1 MQISKLGQ
9 GIEFSWSIH
18 KELLLVVEVVLK
30 IDLQIHKKNQK
41 SNYIE
46 KRKLYR
52 PVLYPL
58 SLPSA
63 HHTSC
68 EL

>member
-30 IDLQIHKKNQK
+30 INLQIHKEKNQK
-41 SNYIE
+41 SNN
-46 KRKLYR
+46 
-52 PVLYPL
+52 
-58 SLPSA
+58 
-63 HHTSC
+63 
-68 EL
+68 

>member
-30 IDLQIHKKNQK
+30 IDLQIHKKK
-41 SNYIE
+41 SKI
-46 KRKLYR
+46 
-52 PVLYPL
+52 
-58 SLPSA
+58 
-63 HHTSC
+63 
-68 EL
+68 